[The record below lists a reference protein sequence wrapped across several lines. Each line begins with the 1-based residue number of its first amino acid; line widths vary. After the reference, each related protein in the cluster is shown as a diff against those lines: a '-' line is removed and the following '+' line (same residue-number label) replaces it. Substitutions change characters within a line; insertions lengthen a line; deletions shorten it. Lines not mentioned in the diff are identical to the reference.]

1 MTVRP
6 TLYTSTSL
14 MLGKVFGSSL
24 ETIRRFQQRK
34 HSTLNRLRVKLNFA
48 SQEVLKWVWPS
59 TNRNRFNLHSLFKH
73 YLREHN
79 ASGKKV
85 LTLYAKATDG
95 TSWAANSQTK
105 SPIELKD
112 ACLLSSKYS
121 LHVLTVY
128 YSSFYASFG
137 IVHSSVKFL
146 YDLQNRR
153 LIHTKQISSS
163 GCAIDF
169 SVRTAESSEAKK
181 SGTPRRA
188 SPVKSSKRRE
198 IRVPSTPLG
207 RVLGWAT
214 SLSFVQCVEVLVSL
228 FVPRGGGL
236 FIGNLNDVCG
246 SLWN

>member
-1 MTVRP
+1 MSLFSKDGEWEERGVTTP
-6 TLYTSTSL
+6 IQSSFIIWTLPPRT
-14 MLGKVFGSSL
+14 
-24 ETIRRFQQRK
+24 QRK
-34 HSTLNRLRVKLNFA
+34 WKESFDIACKSNP
-48 SQEVLKWVWPS
+48 W
-59 TNRNRFNLHSLFKH
+59 
-73 YLREHN
+73 
-79 ASGKKV
+79 KV
-85 LTLYAKATDG
+85 MA
-95 TSWAANSQTK
+95 WAANSQQK
-105 SPIELKD
+105 VP
-112 ACLLSSKYS
+112 LSWRMPSIVQTLSVYS
-121 LHVLTVY
+121 T
-128 YSSFYASFG
+128 SFHALFG

-153 LIHTKQISSS
+153 LIHTMQFSSS

-169 SVRTAESSEAKK
+169 SVRTAESSEANK

-236 FIGNLNDVCG
+236 LIGNPNDVCG